1 MINLGKLDIWSTP
14 KLAPLYP
21 EFPIQYRNVQILTS
35 VYETTP
41 EAIALH
47 IDPPLKSLNNYVMIH
62 NYFMPEVDGMGVVE
76 ETNVMVGVSVK
87 YLKGQEFIGGF
98 STNLLISSDIGLAQG
113 REIHGQPKKLGS
125 TKIFVEKDQIE
136 AKGFRYAELVS
147 HVKASYKSEV
157 SSIDALKNYFPFAQ
171 NINHKVIRNIDG
183 AQGINQITA
192 RTLSNVEI
200 KGIWSGDVTVELHPN
215 KEAPFHLLPVVKNV
229 KAFYWEADFALVP
242 GVIVRDFL
250 KEQTNE

>member
-1 MINLGKLDIWSTP
+1 MSLGKLDIWSTP

-47 IDPPLKSLNNYVMIH
+47 IGPPLTSLNNYVMIH
-62 NYFMPEVDGMGVVE
+62 NYFMPEVEGMGVVE
-76 ETNVMVGVSVK
+76 ETNVMVGVSVTD
-87 YLKGQEFIGGF
+87 LNGQEFIGGF

-113 REIHGQPKKLGS
+113 REIHGQPKKLGT
-125 TKIFVEKDQIE
+125 TKISVDKGQIE
-136 AKGFRYAELVS
+136 AKVFRHADLVS
-147 HVKASYKSEV
+147 HVRASYKSEK
-157 SSIDALKNYFPFAQ
+157 SSIEMLKDYFPFAQ

-183 AQGINQITA
+183 TQGINQITA
-192 RTLSNVEI
+192 RTLANVEI

-215 KEAPFHLLPVVKNV
+215 KEAPFHLLPVVKNI
-229 KAFYWEADFALVP
+229 KSFYWEADFALVP
-242 GVIVRDFL
+242 GAIVRDFL
-250 KEQTNE
+250 KEDSND

>member
-1 MINLGKLDIWSTP
+1 MSLGKLDIWSTP

-47 IDPPLKSLNNYVMIH
+47 IGPPLTSLNNYVMIH
-62 NYFMPEVDGMGVVE
+62 NYFMPEVEGMGVVE
-76 ETNVMVGVSVK
+76 ETNVMVGVSATD
-87 YLKGQEFIGGF
+87 LNGQEFIGGF

-113 REIHGQPKKLGS
+113 REIHGQPKKLGT
-125 TKIFVEKDQIE
+125 TKISVDKGQIE
-136 AKGFRYAELVS
+136 AKVFRNSDLVS
-147 HVKASYKSEV
+147 HVRASYKSEK
-157 SSIDALKNYFPFAQ
+157 SSIEMLKDYFPFAQ

-183 AQGINQITA
+183 TQGINQITA
-192 RTLSNVEI
+192 RTLANVEI

-215 KEAPFHLLPVVKNV
+215 KEAPFHLLPVVKNI
-229 KAFYWEADFALVP
+229 KSFYWEADFALVP

-250 KEQTNE
+250 KEDSND

>member
-1 MINLGKLDIWSTP
+1 MNLGKLDIWSTP

-47 IDPPLKSLNNYVMIH
+47 IGPPLTSLNNYVMIH
-62 NYFMPEVDGMGVVE
+62 NYFMPEVEGMGVVE

-87 YLKGQEFIGGF
+87 DQKGQEFIGGF

-113 REIHGQPKKLGS
+113 REIHGQPKKLGN
-125 TKIFVEKDQIE
+125 TKILVDKGQIE
-136 AKGFRYAELVS
+136 ARVYRNTELLSYVT
-147 HVKASYKSEV
+147 ASYKTEE
-157 SSIDALKNYFPFAQ
+157 SSIDALKSYFPFAQ

-183 AQGINQITA
+183 TQGINQITA

-200 KGIWSGDVTVELHPN
+200 KGMWSGDVTVELHPN

-229 KAFYWEADFALVP
+229 KSFYWEADFALVP

-250 KEQTNE
+250 REQSNE

>member
-1 MINLGKLDIWSTP
+1 MNLGKLDIWSTP

-47 IDPPLKSLNNYVMIH
+47 LGPPLTSLNNYVMIH
-62 NYFMPEVDGMGVVE
+62 NYFMPEVEGMGVVE

-87 YLKGQEFIGGF
+87 DQKGQEFIGGF

-113 REIHGQPKKLGS
+113 REIHGQPKKLGN
-125 TKIFVEKDQIE
+125 TKISVDKSQIE
-136 AKGFRYAELVS
+136 AKVYRNAELVS
-147 HVKASYKSEV
+147 HVRASYKSEE
-157 SSIDALKNYFPFAQ
+157 SSIDVLKGYFPFAQ

-183 AQGINQITA
+183 TQGINQITA
-192 RTLSNVEI
+192 RTLSNVEV
-200 KGIWSGDVTVELHPN
+200 KGMWSGDVTVELHPN

-229 KAFYWEADFALVP
+229 KSFYWEADFALVP

-250 KEQTNE
+250 KEQSNE

>member
-1 MINLGKLDIWSTP
+1 MSLGKLDIWSTP

-47 IDPPLKSLNNYVMIH
+47 IGPPLTSLNNYVMIH
-62 NYFMPEVDGMGVVE
+62 NYFMPEVEGMGVVE
-76 ETNVMVGVSVK
+76 ETNVMVGVSVTD
-87 YLKGQEFIGGF
+87 LNGQEFIGGF

-113 REIHGQPKKLGS
+113 REIHGQPKKLGT
-125 TKIFVEKDQIE
+125 TKITVDKGQIE
-136 AKGFRYAELVS
+136 AKVFRNSDLVS
-147 HVKASYKSEV
+147 HVRASYKSEK
-157 SSIDALKNYFPFAQ
+157 SSIEMLKDYFPFAQ

-183 AQGINQITA
+183 TQGINQITA
-192 RTLSNVEI
+192 RTLANVEI

-215 KEAPFHLLPVVKNV
+215 KEAPFHLLPVVKNI
-229 KAFYWEADFALVP
+229 KSFYWEADFALVP

-250 KEQTNE
+250 KEDSND

>member
-1 MINLGKLDIWSTP
+1 MNLGKLDIWSTP

-47 IDPPLKSLNNYVMIH
+47 IGPPLTSLNNYVMIH
-62 NYFMPEVDGMGVVE
+62 NYFMPEVEGMGVVE

-87 YLKGQEFIGGF
+87 DQK
-98 STNLLISSDIGLAQG
+98 S
-113 REIHGQPKKLGS
+113 
-125 TKIFVEKDQIE
+125 QIE
-136 AKGFRYAELVS
+136 AKVYRNAELVS
-147 HVKASYKSEV
+147 HVTASYKTEE
-157 SSIDALKNYFPFAQ
+157 SSIDALKSYFPFAQ

-183 AQGINQITA
+183 TQGINQITA
-192 RTLSNVEI
+192 RTLANVEI
-200 KGIWSGDVTVELHPN
+200 KGMWSGDVTVKLHPN
-215 KEAPFHLLPVVKNV
+215 KEAPFHLLPVVKNI
-229 KAFYWEADFALVP
+229 KSFYWEADFSLVP

-250 KEQTNE
+250 KEQSNE

>member
-1 MINLGKLDIWSTP
+1 MSLGKLDIWSTP

-47 IDPPLKSLNNYVMIH
+47 IGPPLTSLNNYVMIH
-62 NYFMPEVDGMGVVE
+62 NYFMPEVEGMGVVE
-76 ETNVMVGVSVK
+76 ETNVMVGVSVTD
-87 YLKGQEFIGGF
+87 LNGQEFIGGF

-113 REIHGQPKKLGS
+113 REIHGQPKKLGT
-125 TKIFVEKDQIE
+125 TKISVDKGQIE
-136 AKGFRYAELVS
+136 AKVFRNSDLVS
-147 HVKASYKSEV
+147 HVKASYKSEK
-157 SSIDALKNYFPFAQ
+157 SSIEILKDYFPFAQ

-183 AQGINQITA
+183 TQGINQITA
-192 RTLSNVEI
+192 RTLANVEI
-200 KGIWSGDVTVELHPN
+200 KGIWSGDVTIELHPN
-215 KEAPFHLLPVVKNV
+215 KEAPFHLLPVVKNI
-229 KAFYWEADFALVP
+229 KSFYWEADFALVP

-250 KEQTNE
+250 KEDSND

>member
-1 MINLGKLDIWSTP
+1 MNLGKLDIWSTP

-47 IDPPLKSLNNYVMIH
+47 IGAPLTSLNNYVMIH
-62 NYFMPEVDGMGVVE
+62 NYFMPEVEGMGVVE

-87 YLKGQEFIGGF
+87 DQKGQEFIGGF

-113 REIHGQPKKLGS
+113 REIHGQPKKLGN
-125 TKIFVEKDQIE
+125 TKISVDKDQIE
-136 AKGFRYAELVS
+136 AKVFRNTELVS
-147 HVKASYKSEV
+147 HVKASYKTEV
-157 SSIDALKNYFPFAQ
+157 SSIDALKSYFPFAQ

-183 AQGINQITA
+183 TQGINQITA
-192 RTLSNVEI
+192 RTLANVEI

-215 KEAPFHLLPVVKNV
+215 KEAPFHLLPVFKNI
-229 KAFYWEADFALVP
+229 KSFYWEADFALVP

>member
-1 MINLGKLDIWSTP
+1 MNLGKLDIWSTP

-47 IDPPLKSLNNYVMIH
+47 LGPPLTSLNNYVMIH
-62 NYFMPEVDGMGVVE
+62 NYFMPEVEGMGVVE

-87 YLKGQEFIGGF
+87 DQKGQEFIGGF

-113 REIHGQPKKLGS
+113 REIHGQPKKLGN
-125 TKIFVEKDQIE
+125 TKILVDKDQIE
-136 AKGFRYAELVS
+136 ARVYRNTELLS
-147 HVKASYKSEV
+147 HVTASYKTEE
-157 SSIDALKNYFPFAQ
+157 SSIDALKSYFPFAQ

-183 AQGINQITA
+183 TQGINQITA
-192 RTLSNVEI
+192 RTLANVEI
-200 KGIWSGDVTVELHPN
+200 KGMWSGDVTVELHPN
-215 KEAPFHLLPVVKNV
+215 KEAPFHLLPVVKSV
-229 KAFYWEADFALVP
+229 KSFYWEADFALVP

-250 KEQTNE
+250 KEQSNE

>member
-1 MINLGKLDIWSTP
+1 MSLGKLDIWSTP

-47 IDPPLKSLNNYVMIH
+47 IGPPLTSLNNYVMIH
-62 NYFMPEVDGMGVVE
+62 NYFMPEVEGMGVVE
-76 ETNVMVGVSVK
+76 ETNVMVGVSVTD
-87 YLKGQEFIGGF
+87 LNGQEFIGGF

-113 REIHGQPKKLGS
+113 REIHGQPKKLGT
-125 TKIFVEKDQIE
+125 TKISVDKGQIE
-136 AKGFRYAELVS
+136 AKVFRNSDLVS
-147 HVKASYKSEV
+147 HVKASDKSEK
-157 SSIDALKNYFPFAQ
+157 SSIEILKDYFPFAQ

-183 AQGINQITA
+183 TQGINQITA
-192 RTLSNVEI
+192 RTLANVEI

-215 KEAPFHLLPVVKNV
+215 KEAPFHLLPVVKNI
-229 KAFYWEADFALVP
+229 KSFYWEADFALVP

-250 KEQTNE
+250 KEDSND